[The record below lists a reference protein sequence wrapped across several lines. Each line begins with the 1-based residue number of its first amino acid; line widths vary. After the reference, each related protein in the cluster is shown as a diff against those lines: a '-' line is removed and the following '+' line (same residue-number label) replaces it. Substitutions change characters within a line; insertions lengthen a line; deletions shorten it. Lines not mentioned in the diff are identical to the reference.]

1 MPLSEWLVHTFN
13 YIIEKRDFPDL
24 WSEGI
29 RSAVFKSGP
38 RNIVENYR
46 GITILPILEKVFEAA
61 VYKRLSFVNEA
72 FNKIDPFN
80 GGFLHGSR
88 TADNLF
94 IINGLIQR
102 QLIIGQPLYICFVD
116 FSKAFDLVNRNILFY
131 KLIKSG
137 WHGRVVDTLRSLY
150 RKTQYRVKHKGY
162 LSEPI
167 LDSTGVNQGGVASGL
182 LFRKYMSDLILYLDA
197 EVGICVEDM
206 IISHLLWA
214 DDLVLLANGV
224 AGLQKQL
231 DGLLRFTS
239 DNHAI
244 VNAIKTKCMAFG
256 NVTPFAVKF
265 NGKVIEQ
272 VDRYKYVGNIARSTK
287 RYDEDIF
294 SENYA
299 YLCDQA
305 RKALYS
311 VRKRTSCLGNLPPK
325 IMFHIFDTV
334 VKPIL
339 TYGSDVWGANK
350 TGLTAINKVFLRFV
364 RCTLGVKATTC
375 NIIVFGEC
383 GRMPPSI
390 ACKIAIMCYMNRL
403 YHLPERSI
411 VKKVYNVLENLHLQG
426 FTTWITKVR
435 ELIHNY
441 NLNVEMDKE
450 SFKRACKGA
459 VSNKFIE
466 DWNAELNDTQKNPLL
481 RTYKQIKTEFTME
494 PYLDL
499 VQNYRYRKAIS
510 SIRTSSHTLAV
521 EYGRHH
527 NIPLNMRL
535 CHTCCMIEDEMH
547 FITNCK
553 INQVERD
560 ILYSNIIQVDQ
571 SFMDLH
577 AIDKFVYVFSSRNP
591 QILTWLGK
599 FIHKSLSARNESQ
612 CGYP

>member
-1 MPLSEWLVHTFN
+1 
-13 YIIEKRDFPDL
+13 
-24 WSEGI
+24 
-29 RSAVFKSGP
+29 
-38 RNIVENYR
+38 
-46 GITILPILEKVFEAA
+46 
-61 VYKRLSFVNEA
+61 
-72 FNKIDPFN
+72 
-80 GGFLHGSR
+80 
-88 TADNLF
+88 
-94 IINGLIQR
+94 
-102 QLIIGQPLYICFVD
+102 
-116 FSKAFDLVNRNILFY
+116 
-131 KLIKSG
+131 
-137 WHGRVVDTLRSLY
+137 
-150 RKTQYRVKHKGY
+150 
-162 LSEPI
+162 
-167 LDSTGVNQGGVASGL
+167 
-182 LFRKYMSDLILYLDA
+182 
-197 EVGICVEDM
+197 
-206 IISHLLWA
+206 
-214 DDLVLLANGV
+214 
-224 AGLQKQL
+224 
-231 DGLLRFTS
+231 
-239 DNHAI
+239 
-244 VNAIKTKCMAFG
+244 
-256 NVTPFAVKF
+256 
-265 NGKVIEQ
+265 
-272 VDRYKYVGNIARSTK
+272 
-287 RYDEDIF
+287 
-294 SENYA
+294 
-299 YLCDQA
+299 
-305 RKALYS
+305 
-311 VRKRTSCLGNLPPK
+311 
-325 IMFHIFDTV
+325 MFHIFDTV

-441 NLNVEMDKE
+441 NLNVEMDSE

-466 DWNAELNDTQKNPLL
+466 DWNAELNDTKKNPLL